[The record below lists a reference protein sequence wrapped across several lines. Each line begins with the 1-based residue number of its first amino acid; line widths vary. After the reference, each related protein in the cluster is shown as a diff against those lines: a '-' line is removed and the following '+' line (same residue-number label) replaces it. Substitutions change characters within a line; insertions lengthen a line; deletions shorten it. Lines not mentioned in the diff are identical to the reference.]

1 MDRETIIARAKDYIA
16 KEGDRGFRAQVEA
29 LLEAEDWKELE
40 DRFYRDL
47 EFGTGG
53 LRGVIGG
60 GYNRMNNLVVSRA
73 TQGLCDY
80 LKKAFPGKALSA
92 CIAYDSRRYS
102 PEFSEIAARV
112 FAANGVKA
120 YLFSSLRPT
129 PELSFAIRLL
139 GADTGIVVTAS
150 HNPPK
155 YNGYKAYWNDGS
167 QVTPPH
173 DEGIIAMVGAVAEVK
188 TISREEA
195 VNKGLLVAIDKE
207 VDDPYVAMVKSNLF
221 RTELIRAMA
230 SEAKIVYTPL
240 HGTGAMLFERVM
252 KELGLSVMTVP
263 EQREPDGSFPTVSF
277 PNPEEPAALKLALE
291 LGARAKADVVMA
303 TDPDADRL
311 GIAVPDKSG
320 NFVLVTGN
328 QLGALHLDYV
338 LLTRRELGLMPEKP
352 ATVKTIVTT
361 DLQARIAEK
370 YGATSFE
377 CLTGFKWIADLM
389 RRFESAEAGSA
400 YFGFEYVYGT
410 EESYGHLLE
419 NEVRDKDGI
428 SAAALTAEMTLY
440 WRSKGKS
447 LLERLDEL
455 YLEYGY
461 YEEKSVNKYFE
472 GPSGMDVM
480 KLIMEGYRKS
490 QPVTFGGIKVV
501 RIRDVKEGVEWDAG
515 LERPKARKIDLPPSD
530 VIMWYLEDGTKVI
543 VRPSGTEPKIKY
555 YVLLRSE
562 VEGAA
567 PGLAPG
573 GAGGAKGLSAAREA
587 SAAKASAI
595 IVDIKKVIDMAGA
608 PRAEGPSRADLSRSA
623 GS

>member
-1 MDRETIIARAKDYIA
+1 MDQKTIEARARDYIA
-16 KEGDRGFRAQVEA
+16 KEGDAGFRAEVES
-29 LLEAEDWKELE
+29 LLKAGDWKELE

-80 LKKAFPGKALSA
+80 LRKAFPGKALSA
-92 CIAYDSRRYS
+92 CIAYDSRRCS

-120 YLFSSLRPT
+120 YLFRSLRPT
-129 PELSFAIRLL
+129 PELSFAIRALK
-139 GADTGIVVTAS
+139 ADTGIVVTAS

-173 DEGIIAMVGAVAEVK
+173 DEGIIAMVNAVEEIKLV
-188 TISREEA
+188 SRDEA
-195 VNKGLLVAIDKE
+195 VEKGLIVAMDKE
-207 VDDPYVAMVKSNLF
+207 VDEPYVAMVKSKLL
-221 RTELIRAMA
+221 RPALIKSMA
-230 SEAKIVYTPL
+230 PNAKIVYTPL

-252 KELGLSVMTVP
+252 KDLGLSVMTVP
-263 EQREPDGSFPTVSF
+263 EQREPDGAFPTVSF

-291 LGARAKADVVMA
+291 LGAKAKADVVMA

-311 GIAVPDKSG
+311 GIAVPDKAG

-328 QLGALHLDYV
+328 QLGSLHADYV
-338 LLTRRELGLMPEKP
+338 LLTRKELGLMPRKP
-352 ATVKTIVTT
+352 ATVKSIVTT

-370 YGATSFE
+370 YGATCFE

-389 RRFESAEAGSA
+389 RRFETDTAGPASGG
-400 YFGFEYVYGT
+400 YEYVYGT

-447 LLERLDEL
+447 LLERLEEL

-472 GPSGMDVM
+472 GPTGMDVM
-480 KLIMEGYRKS
+480 KLIMEGYRKD
-490 QPVTFGGIKVV
+490 QPEAFGGVKVA
-501 RIRDVKEGVEWDAG
+501 RIRDVKEGIEWAAG
-515 LERPKARKIDLPPSD
+515 PGRPKARKIDLPPSD

-555 YVLLRSE
+555 YVLLRSD
-562 VEGAA
+562 VGGS
-567 PGLAPG
+567 GLG
-573 GAGGAKGLSAAREA
+573 AAREA
-587 SAAKASAI
+587 SAAKAAAI
-595 IVDIKKVIDMAGA
+595 VADIRKVVDGAGA
-608 PRAEGPSRADLSRSA
+608 RSA
-623 GS
+623 GA